1 MPVSNQ
7 NMGYDPRE
15 MLATFYQQQNE
26 ALGNYYN
33 PSYAMQRGGPMG
45 FDVLPPQPGQ
55 TRPPMPMPSPGVSP
69 LPPPAVNGPPMMP
82 PPMAG
87 MQPLPF
93 GGFRANG
100 GPVQPGR
107 AYVVGERG
115 PELMVPQVPGTIVP
129 NAATPMRADNDRNV
143 RPMTDFNPVTGQ
155 ASSFDGMS
163 RTAFFGK
170 AMQADPSKRAALGD
184 GSGVYGDI
192 QRGAVGLAPQTDAR
206 SFGAGGMNF
215 VGPPAMPNPKPSPAP
230 PALPAGPATGMLV
243 AGPGGSVKWQRG
255 TGPGTTLPPQT
266 TPAAP
271 ALSASMPMMMPANN
285 SRIAQSPS
293 NRPYAELAGGTGS
306 LANRGTR
313 PVGRSANDPQRIA
326 EQMRRRGDPSAI
338 LRFGAQQ
345 MGQDF
350 ARERDAVNFAQQQQ
364 MFGQQQQAMDA
375 RDAANYNQGLTMF
388 EMQQRAKQARDAQNF
403 EQQQQLEAGRRS
415 ADLAAQEQARQY
427 GLKPVPVTGT
437 ATPYFQDAQGRIYAG
452 SQPERAPEPVP
463 QGLVPRGY
471 QGGQT
476 IYGPKDAPNF
486 TIREIPG
493 EPIQDPVTGKWTTK
507 PGQMARIFEDGTY
520 EPIQPRGQAAGPA
533 PSPPPAD
540 AAARLAELRRKAGL

>member
-1 MPVSNQ
+1 MNAMPMNAL
-7 NMGYDPRE
+7 GTFDPRDAME
-15 MLATFYQQQNE
+15 RWTQQTQNAQQN
-26 ALGNYYN
+26 ALLPGGGRSITLL
-33 PSYAMQRGGPMG
+33 PQPMQIGGPVM
-45 FDVLPPQPGQ
+45 PMMPQPQ
-55 TRPPMPMPSPGVSP
+55 DPPMPMMPQPGIQ
-69 LPPPAVNGPPMMP
+69 M
-82 PPMAG
+82 
-87 MQPLPF
+87 LPF
-93 GGFRANG
+93 GGYRANG

-206 SFGAGGMNF
+206 SFGTNGMNF

-271 ALSASMPMMMPANN
+271 ALSASMPIMMPANN